1 VGFLDV
7 IRGRKEPARPNLDA
21 LFALPSAVITLDIDL
36 GLTPTGTGSV
46 CFRAPE
52 GKAFA
57 DLEAEVRELLDADG
71 GPAVEASADEFGFDW
86 FTIRTDPA
94 DISTA
99 VTDIHAVNTSL
110 VHAGFG
116 PQLLCSLFPFA
127 DNEGNI
133 GALIYLYKRGT
144 FYPFVPKPNTQDKSR
159 NNILELQIRDKL
171 VGELPMELDTTRWF
185 ALWDA
190 PGILNQQ

>member
-1 VGFLDV
+1 MGFLDV

-21 LFALPSAVITLDIDL
+21 LFALPSAVITLEIDL
-36 GLTPTGTGSV
+36 GLTPTGAGSV

-71 GPAVEASADEFGFDW
+71 GPKVEASADEFGFDW
-86 FTIRTDPA
+86 LTIRTEPA

-110 VHAGFG
+110 VQAGFG
-116 PQLLCSLFPFA
+116 PQLLCSLFPFV
-127 DNEGNI
+127 DKDGNT
-133 GALIYLYKRGT
+133 GALVYLYKRGS
-144 FYPFVPKPNTQDKSR
+144 FYPFVPKAKTNDKSR

-171 VGELPMELDTTRWF
+171 AGELPVELDTTRWF

-190 PGILNQQ
+190 PGIVS

>member
-1 VGFLDV
+1 MGFLDA

>member
-1 VGFLDV
+1 MGFLDV

-21 LFALPSAVITLDIDL
+21 LFALPSAVITLDVDL
-36 GLTPTGTGSV
+36 GLSPTGTGSV

-116 PQLLCSLFPFA
+116 PQLLCSLFPFT

-190 PGILNQQ
+190 PGIVDQQ

>member
-1 VGFLDV
+1 MGFLDA

-71 GPAVEASADEFGFDW
+71 GPKVEASADEFGFDW

-116 PQLLCSLFPFA
+116 PQLLCSLFPFT
-127 DNEGNI
+127 DKGGNI

-159 NNILELQIRDKL
+159 NNVLELQIRDKL
-171 VGELPMELDTTRWF
+171 AGELPMEHDTTRWF

-190 PGILNQQ
+190 PGILPKQ

>member
-1 VGFLDV
+1 MGFLDV

-36 GLTPTGTGSV
+36 GLTPTGAGSV

-127 DNEGNI
+127 DKAGNI

-144 FYPFVPKPNTQDKSR
+144 FYPFVPKPKTQDKSR

-190 PGILNQQ
+190 PGILHQP

>member
-1 VGFLDV
+1 MGFLDV
-7 IRGRKEPARPNLDA
+7 IRGRRAPAQPNLDA

-36 GLTPTGTGSV
+36 GLSPTGTGSV

-71 GPAVEASADEFGFDW
+71 GPEVEASADEFGFDW

-116 PQLLCSLFPFA
+116 PQLLCSLFPFT
-127 DNEGNI
+127 DKEGNV

-190 PGILNQQ
+190 PGILKLQ

>member
-1 VGFLDV
+1 MGFLDV

-21 LFALPSAVITLDIDL
+21 LFALPSAVITLEIDL
-36 GLTPTGTGSV
+36 GLTPTGAGSV

-71 GPAVEASADEFGFDW
+71 GPKVEASADEFGFDW
-86 FTIRTDPA
+86 LTIRTEPA

-110 VHAGFG
+110 VQAGFG
-116 PQLLCSLFPFA
+116 PQLLCSLFPFV
-127 DNEGNI
+127 DKDGNT
-133 GALIYLYKRGT
+133 GALVYLYKRGS
-144 FYPFVPKPNTQDKSR
+144 FYPFVPKAKTNDKSR

-171 VGELPMELDTTRWF
+171 AGELPVELDTTRWF

-190 PGILNQQ
+190 PGILS

>member
-1 VGFLDV
+1 MGFLDV

-86 FTIRTDPA
+86 FTIRTNPA

-127 DNEGNI
+127 DKAGNI

-144 FYPFVPKPNTQDKSR
+144 FYPFVPKPKTQDKSR

-190 PGILNQQ
+190 PGILNQP

>member
-1 VGFLDV
+1 MGFLDV

-21 LFALPSAVITLDIDL
+21 LFALPSAVITLEIDL
-36 GLTPTGTGSV
+36 GLTPTGAGSV

-71 GPAVEASADEFGFDW
+71 GPKVEASADEFGFDW
-86 FTIRTDPA
+86 LTIRTEPA

-110 VHAGFG
+110 VQAGFG
-116 PQLLCSLFPFA
+116 PQLLCSLFPFV
-127 DNEGNI
+127 DKDGNI
-133 GALIYLYKRGT
+133 GALVYLYKRGS
-144 FYPFVPKPNTQDKSR
+144 FYPFVPKAKTNDKSR

-171 VGELPMELDTTRWF
+171 AGELPVELDTTRWF

-190 PGILNQQ
+190 PGILS

>member
-1 VGFLDV
+1 MGFLDV

-21 LFALPSAVITLDIDL
+21 LFALPSAVITLEIDL
-36 GLTPTGTGSV
+36 GLTPTGAGSV

-71 GPAVEASADEFGFDW
+71 GPKVEASADEFGFDW
-86 FTIRTDPA
+86 LTIRTEPS

-110 VHAGFG
+110 VQAGFG
-116 PQLLCSLFPFA
+116 PQLLCSLFPFV
-127 DNEGNI
+127 DKDGNT
-133 GALIYLYKRGT
+133 GALVYLYKRGS
-144 FYPFVPKPNTQDKSR
+144 FYPFVPKAKTNDKSR

-171 VGELPMELDTTRWF
+171 AGELPVELDTTRWF

-190 PGILNQQ
+190 PGILS

>member
-1 VGFLDV
+1 MGFLDV
-7 IRGRKEPARPNLDA
+7 IRGRKEPVRPNLDS

-36 GLTPTGTGSV
+36 GLTPTGAGSV

-57 DLEAEVRELLDADG
+57 DLEAEIRELLDADG
-71 GPAVEASADEFGFDW
+71 GPKVEASSDEFGFDW
-86 FTIRTDPA
+86 LTIRTEPA

-110 VHAGFG
+110 VQAGFG
-116 PQLLCSLFPFA
+116 PQLLCSLFPFS
-127 DNEGNI
+127 DKDGNS
-133 GALIYLYKRGT
+133 GALVYLYKRGT

-171 VGELPMELDTTRWF
+171 AGELPVELDTTRWF

-190 PGILNQQ
+190 PGIMSEP

>member
-1 VGFLDV
+1 MGFLDV

-21 LFALPSAVITLDIDL
+21 LFALPSAVITLEIDL
-36 GLTPTGTGSV
+36 GLTPTGAGSV

-71 GPAVEASADEFGFDW
+71 GPKVEASADEFGFDW
-86 FTIRTDPA
+86 LTIRTEPS

-110 VHAGFG
+110 VQAGFG
-116 PQLLCSLFPFA
+116 PQLLCSLFPFV
-127 DNEGNI
+127 DKDGNI
-133 GALIYLYKRGT
+133 GALVYLYKRGS
-144 FYPFVPKPNTQDKSR
+144 FYPFVPKAKTNDKSR

-171 VGELPMELDTTRWF
+171 AGELPVELDTTRWF

-190 PGILNQQ
+190 PGILS

>member
-1 VGFLDV
+1 MGFLDV

-86 FTIRTDPA
+86 FTIRTEPA

>member
-1 VGFLDV
+1 MGFLDV

-116 PQLLCSLFPFA
+116 PQLLCSLFPFT

-190 PGILNQQ
+190 PGIVDQQ

>member
-1 VGFLDV
+1 MGFLDV

-86 FTIRTDPA
+86 FTIRTEPA

-190 PGILNQQ
+190 PGIVDQQ

>member
-1 VGFLDV
+1 MGFLDV

-21 LFALPSAVITLDIDL
+21 LFALPSAVITLEIDL
-36 GLTPTGTGSV
+36 GLTPTGAGSV
-46 CFRAPE
+46 CFRSPE

-71 GPAVEASADEFGFDW
+71 GPKVEASADEFGFDW
-86 FTIRTDPA
+86 LTIRTEPA

-110 VHAGFG
+110 VQAGFG
-116 PQLLCSLFPFA
+116 PQLLCSLFPFV
-127 DNEGNI
+127 DKDGNT
-133 GALIYLYKRGT
+133 GALVYLFKRGS
-144 FYPFVPKPNTQDKSR
+144 FYPFVPKAKTNDKSR

-171 VGELPMELDTTRWF
+171 AGELPVELDTTRWF

-190 PGILNQQ
+190 PGIVS

>member
-36 GLTPTGTGSV
+36 GLTPTGAGSV

-127 DNEGNI
+127 DKAGNI

-144 FYPFVPKPNTQDKSR
+144 FYPFVPKPKTQDKSR

-190 PGILNQQ
+190 PGILHQP